1 MSAILFS
8 SGAIVV
14 MIMLF
19 LYMLLGALLEKYHCV
34 IGHEASLLV
43 LIGMVISYLSFG
55 LGFTSFTQIM
65 TFDEN
70 FFFYFILPPIIFA
83 AGYNMKRKEFFKNF
97 KNILLLGLCSTILQ
111 FIVFS
116 FLTWCV
122 VEMDILWKYSMETG
136 VYEQF
141 ELSIMEIMLMCSLLV
156 CTDAV
161 AAISIVKYDEQP
173 KLFSLIFG
181 EGITNDAVCIILF
194 NTVYEYAGPNSEFT
208 STTPFKVIYGFFKL
222 GFFSIFI
229 GIFFGVLSAYMLKK
243 FRFLTV
249 NPVME
254 TNLVFVFA
262 YLSYCVTEL
271 FHYSGIIA
279 LLVCGVVMAKYSW
292 YNLSPQAKQVTSIA
306 FQVIAYAVEAF
317 VFGYLGITFFSYIS
331 LDWSW
336 QLFIAMLIICV
347 LGRFIG
353 TIGVIK
359 ILELFGY
366 RSGIRFKDLIFISYA
381 GIIRGAVAFGLV
393 LRIDESVEHRSVIV
407 TTSLALVCFTTIV
420 LGSTVVTVQ
429 KCLFGNTKHEE
440 KAGDGEDAH
449 NRSHHDEV
457 LHPNVMGE
465 ADEELEPT
473 PVMLGPDGKPIRKVN
488 CFKIIKRADSELIKP
503 LLIYNYES
511 MSHKKQKEFFDLM
524 MKQGVDIEEAFAGK
538 GTDLE
543 RKTHLLGLI
552 QANTGHTPTN
562 IELAQRN
569 PDGMQEQLLAGSSK
583 QNPYA

>member
-1 MSAILFS
+1 
-8 SGAIVV
+8 
-14 MIMLF
+14 MLF
-19 LYMLLGALLEKYHCV
+19 LYMLLGALLEKYHCP

-43 LIGMVISYLSFG
+43 LIGLFFSWISFQ
-55 LGFTSFTQIM
+55 LGYHDFNQIM

-70 FFFYFILPPIIFA
+70 FFFYFVLPPIIFA

-97 KNILLLGLCSTILQ
+97 KNIILFGLFSTLIQ

-116 FLTWCV
+116 FFTYIV
-122 VEMDILWKYSMETG
+122 VQMDILWKFSLETG
-136 VYEQF
+136 VYEPF
-141 ELSIMEIMLMCSLLV
+141 TLSIMEIMLMCSLLV

-161 AAISIVKYDEQP
+161 AAVSIVKYDEQP

-194 NTVYEYAGPNSEFT
+194 NTVYEYAGPDSEFT
-208 STTPFKVIYGFFKL
+208 STTPFKVLFGFIKL

-229 GIFFGVLSAYMLKK
+229 GVLFGVLSAYVLKK

-249 NPVME
+249 NPVIE
-254 TNLVFVFA
+254 VNLVFVFG

-279 LLVCGVVMAKYSW
+279 LLVAGIVMAKYSW

-336 QLFIAMLIICV
+336 QLFIAMLIICIA
-347 LGRFIG
+347 GRFIG
-353 TIGVIK
+353 TIGIIK
-359 ILELFGY
+359 LCELFGY
-366 RSGIRFKDLIFISYA
+366 KSGIKFKDLIFISYA
-381 GIIRGAVAFGLV
+381 GTIRGAVAFGLV

-420 LGSTVVTVQ
+420 MGATVATVQ
-429 KCLFGNTKHEE
+429 KCLFGKPKHGENIENGEEGDHNVSHHEE
-440 KAGDGEDAH
+440 
-449 NRSHHDEV
+449 V
-457 LHPNVMGE
+457 IHPNMLGE
-465 ADEELEPT
+465 GEGNEEVT
-473 PVMLGPDGKPIRKVN
+473 PIAVGPDGRPVRKIN
-488 CFKIIKRADSELIKP
+488 CVKILKRADTEIIKP

-511 MSHKKQKEFFDLM
+511 ISHKKQKEFFDLM
-524 MKQGVDIEEAFAGK
+524 MKQGVQFEEAFAG
-538 GTDLE
+538 GAIDTD
-543 RKTHLLGLI
+543 RKSALI
-552 QANTGHTPTN
+552 SLMMANAA
-562 IELAQRN
+562 AQPGASGRHGN
-569 PDGMQEQLLAGSSK
+569 DHSDIHEGGAAARS
-583 QNPYA
+583 QNSYDN